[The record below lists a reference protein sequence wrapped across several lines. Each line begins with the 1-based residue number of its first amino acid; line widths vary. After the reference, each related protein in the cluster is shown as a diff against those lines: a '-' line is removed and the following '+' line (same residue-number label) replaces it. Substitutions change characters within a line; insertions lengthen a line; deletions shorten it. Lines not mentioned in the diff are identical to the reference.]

1 MRPSAPSAT
10 LRSVDERGGII
21 VGWLTRLTLVFGVA
35 GIFLFDAISVGSTAM
50 QLSDTGTLAARE
62 ASEVWQQTGNVQT
75 AYDAAVAQAKEQNEA
90 NVIPPKS
97 FTIDAEN
104 TVHLTI
110 RRTAPSLLL
119 HRWDRTAD
127 WAKISRES
135 RGQSVG

>member
-21 VGWLTRLTLVFGVA
+21 VGWLTRLSLA
-35 GIFLFDAISVGSTAM
+35 MGISGILLFDAISVGTTAM

-75 AYDAAVAQAKEQNEA
+75 AYDAAVAQAKEQNAA
-90 NVIPPKS
+90 NVIPPTS
-97 FTIDAEN
+97 FTIDADN
-104 TVHLTI
+104 TVHLTV
-110 RRTAPSLLL
+110 RRTASSLLL

-127 WAKISRES
+127 WAKLSRDS